1 MGLMI
6 DVADTC
12 LSDEDKAILA
22 NPNVVGLIL
31 FAKNLQD
38 PAQVRSLSDSVR
50 VINPNIVIGIDQEG
64 GRVARLRDGFTKL
77 PAMGAIGKV
86 YDTDPAFAKRLGQAV
101 GYVLACEVLAV
112 GVDMS
117 FAPVLDIDNG
127 SLVIGDR
134 AFHRLPNVCIAL
146 SDAVIDGMTKAGMAT
161 TGKHFP
167 GHGTA
172 VNDSHI
178 NDACDNR
185 SFDEI
190 WASDLSVFVANLSQ
204 LSALMPAHVVFSQ
217 IDDKPAGFSRV
228 WLQDIIRHKLG
239 FDGVLF
245 SDDLSMKA
253 AQIAGDMPKRVQLAL
268 TAGCDVALI
277 CNDRQGVIQTLACM
291 DTIPQTGRLA
301 IVKANLPS
309 WQGSLLATCE
319 QGFGDYTAMRQIVT
333 AFMSNG

>member
-1 MGLMI
+1 MCI
-6 DVADTC
+6 
-12 LSDEDKAILA
+12 
-22 NPNVVGLIL
+22 
-31 FAKNLQD
+31 
-38 PAQVRSLSDSVR
+38 RDS
-50 VINPNIVIGIDQEG
+50 
-64 GRVARLRDGFTKL
+64 
-77 PAMGAIGKV
+77 
-86 YDTDPAFAKRLGQAV
+86 
-101 GYVLACEVLAV
+101 
-112 GVDMS
+112 
-117 FAPVLDIDNG
+117 
-127 SLVIGDR
+127 
-134 AFHRLPNVCIAL
+134 
-146 SDAVIDGMTKAGMAT
+146 
-161 TGKHFP
+161 
-167 GHGTA
+167 
-172 VNDSHI
+172 
-178 NDACDNR
+178 
-185 SFDEI
+185 
-190 WASDLSVFVANLSQ
+190 
-204 LSALMPAHVVFSQ
+204 
-217 IDDKPAGFSRV
+217 DKPAGFSRV